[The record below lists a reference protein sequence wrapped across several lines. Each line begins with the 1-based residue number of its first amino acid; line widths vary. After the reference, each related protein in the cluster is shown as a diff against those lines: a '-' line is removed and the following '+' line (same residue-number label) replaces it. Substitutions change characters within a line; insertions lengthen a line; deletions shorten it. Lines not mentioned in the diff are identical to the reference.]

1 MEKTENNVMFNTPGT
16 SPMYEMLL
24 FIHHW
29 SEDFPTKNMKDSFIK
44 KAQILLN
51 RESKVIHAAFEAGM
65 KASVPNPEYYKESFK
80 SNRMSILDI
89 EEEKGY
95 RDELFIGLNPE
106 E

>member
-29 SEDFPTKNMKDSFIK
+29 SEDFPTKSMKDSFIK
-44 KAQILLN
+44 KTQILLT